1 MAHRYAVENS
11 FSVPLPEF
19 RNFTD
24 GEVAAL
30 TQALAEEKRL
40 TKSTEKGWKLTG
52 KIADQKALQHKAW
65 REGQVSIAKAAVTAA
80 KADDKA
86 MKALGSQA
94 VKHAKHLKNA
104 NDSDNKAINQISQIS
119 GRYNQSPSGFLPWS

>member
-11 FSVPLPEF
+11 FSVPLPDF
-19 RNFTD
+19 RTFND

-30 TQALAEEKRL
+30 NQALAEQKQI
-40 TKSTEKGWKLTG
+40 TKSTKKGWKLTG
-52 KIADQKALQHKAW
+52 KIAQQHASQHEAW
-65 REGQVSIAKAAVTAA
+65 RKGQVEIAKAAVSAA

-94 VKHAKHLKNA
+94 VRHAKHLQNA

>member
-24 GEVAAL
+24 AEVSAL
-30 TQALAEEKRL
+30 NQALAEEKQL
-40 TKSTEKGWKLTG
+40 TKSTKKGWKLTG

-65 REGQVSIAKAAVTAA
+65 REGQVAIAKAAVSAA
-80 KADDKA
+80 KADDKT

-94 VKHAKHLKNA
+94 VKHAKHLQSA
-104 NDSDNKAINQISQIS
+104 NDSDNKAINQISQIT
-119 GRYNQSPSGFLPWS
+119 GRYHQNSAAALPWS